1 MTDLAIRSLVK
12 RYDSVIAVNDAS
24 LDAANGELISLLGPS
39 GCGKTT
45 TLRVVAGFERPD
57 SGAVLFDG
65 KDVSALLPERRDIGM
80 VFQNYALFPHMT
92 VLENCLFGLQMR
104 GVPRAKA
111 LERIGRALDMVQLT
125 GREGRY
131 PRELSG
137 GQQQRVALARALVI
151 EPAILLLD
159 EPLANLDAVL
169 RDEMRF
175 LIRSIQQQVGI
186 TTLYVTHDQ
195 AEALLISDRV
205 AVMFD
210 GKVAQEGPPKDI
222 YHKPRSRRTAS
233 FVGLSNFLDG
243 TVSGVSGDE
252 VLLETPLGKI
262 AAQHD
267 GGAKA
272 GETRTLIVRPEAI
285 DLAAAKPQ
293 ASGNIL
299 QGTVAESFFLGSV
312 TDYRIAMADG
322 SVVQVHARP
331 GIHFAKGD
339 AVTLSFPAASAWLL
353 PEAG

>member
-1 MTDLAIRSLVK
+1 VTDLAIRSLVK

-24 LDAANGELISLLGPS
+24 LEARNGELISLLGPS

-57 SGAVLFDG
+57 SGAILFDG
-65 KDVSALLPERRDIGM
+65 KDVSGLLPERRDIGM

-104 GVPRAKA
+104 GVPRATA
-111 LERIGRALDMVQLT
+111 MERIGRSLDLVQLT

-210 GKVAQEGPPKDI
+210 GKVAQEGTPKDI
-222 YHKPRSRRTAS
+222 YHKPRSRRAAS

-243 TVSGVSGDE
+243 KVAQVSGESAS
-252 VLLETPLGKI
+252 LETAFGKI

-267 GGAKA
+267 GSVKA
-272 GETRTLIVRPEAI
+272 GETRTLMIRPEAI
-285 DLAAAKPQ
+285 DLAATVAQ
-293 ASGNIL
+293 ADANLL
-299 QGTVAESFFLGSV
+299 QGIVSESFFLGSV
-312 TDYRIAMADG
+312 TDYRIRMTDG

-331 GIHFAKGD
+331 GIHFANGD
-339 AVTLSFPAASAWLL
+339 AVTLSFPSAAAWML
-353 PEAG
+353 PEVA